1 MNKSFSLINEVLLI
15 VDKLVVAMELILLNE
30 IKKKNF
36 VLPRLLIS

>member
-30 IKKKNF
+30 IKKKTLF
-36 VLPRLLIS
+36 YLVC